1 MAEQKKTEA
10 KTPLQRFDEELAAVN
25 MRGQW
30 QYEELLNKVI
40 GGPPPAGVAHI
51 WPWELLQEKLDK
63 ARDALPES
71 FTARRNLS
79 FFNPGLE
86 RGGTTQTILMG
97 VQMVRP
103 GEVAWA
109 HRHSIAAIRFVI
121 QGHPDLYTVVDG
133 EKQPMEAY
141 DLVLT
146 PGWSWHDH
154 HNEST
159 GDAIWVDILD
169 VPFVIGLNQTFYE
182 PYGEATQ
189 PLRQGQADHI
199 GARAGLLRPVWERLA
214 RENIPFRYA
223 WKDVLPQL
231 LALADSEGSPYD
243 GVVLDYVNPMTG
255 GPTLPTLGCSVQL
268 LRPGEETKPHRHT
281 SSAVYFVVHG
291 AGRTTVDGKEIDWK
305 QHDAFVVPNWSWHHH
320 ANLSSVDDAILFSAN
335 DIPILQPFGLY
346 REEPEISLAA
356 AALPLVPADQART

>member
-169 VPFVIGLNQTFYE
+169 VPFVIGLNQT
-182 PYGEATQ
+182 
-189 PLRQGQADHI
+189 
-199 GARAGLLRPVWERLA
+199 LLR
-214 RENIPFRYA
+214 
-223 WKDVLPQL
+223 
-231 LALADSEGSPYD
+231 
-243 GVVLDYVNPMTG
+243 
-255 GPTLPTLGCSVQL
+255 TLWRGHPAAAP
-268 LRPGEETKPHRHT
+268 RPGRPHRRARR
-281 SSAVYFVVHG
+281 SPAPGV
-291 AGRTTVDGKEIDWK
+291 GKVGTGK
-305 QHDAFVVPNWSWHHH
+305 HP
-320 ANLSSVDDAILFSAN
+320 
-335 DIPILQPFGLY
+335 
-346 REEPEISLAA
+346 
-356 AALPLVPADQART
+356 LPLCLEGRVAPIAGPGRFRRLSR

>member
-1 MAEQKKTEA
+1 MADHSNTEE
-10 KTPLQRFDEELAAVN
+10 KSMLERFDAELAEVN

-30 QYEELLNKVI
+30 QYEGLLNKVI

-51 WPWELLQEKLDK
+51 WPWELLREKLDK
-63 ARDALPES
+63 AREALPES

-79 FFNPGLE
+79 FLNPGLE

-97 VQMVRP
+97 VQTVRP

-109 HRHSIAAIRFVI
+109 HRHSIAAIRFVV

-133 EKQPMEAY
+133 EKQPMEPY

-146 PGWSWHDH
+146 PQWAWHDH

-159 GDAIWVDILD
+159 EDAIWVDILD
-169 VPFVIGLNQTFYE
+169 VPFVIGLNQPFYE
-182 PYGEATQ
+182 PYGDKTQ
-189 PLRQGQADHI
+189 PLRESGADHI
-199 GARAGLLRPVWERLA
+199 GARAGLLRPVWEKLRT
-214 RENIPFRYA
+214 ENIPFRYA

-231 LALADSEGSPYD
+231 ERLADADASPYD

-255 GPTLPTLGCSVQL
+255 GPTLPTIGCSVQM

-281 SSAVYFVVHG
+281 SSAVYFVVRG
-291 AGRTTVDGKEIDWK
+291 AGVTTVDGKEIDWK
-305 QHDAFVVPNWSWHHH
+305 QHDAFVVPNWAWHHH
-320 ANLSSVDDAILFSAN
+320 ANLSKDNDAILFSAN
-335 DIPILQPFGLY
+335 DIPILKPFGLY
-346 REEPEISLAA
+346 REEPEMFLGVA
-356 AALPLVPADQART
+356 PPPVVPADQART